1 MCTDLEFI
9 AQMQR
14 GIPPIPPPT
23 GLEVIDTS
31 DILKGNADLEP
42 QEDGNA

>member
-1 MCTDLEFI
+1 MSTDLEFI

-14 GIPPIPPPT
+14 GIPPIPPPA
-23 GLEVIDTS
+23 GLDVIDTT
-31 DILKGNADLEP
+31 DILKGNADLAP